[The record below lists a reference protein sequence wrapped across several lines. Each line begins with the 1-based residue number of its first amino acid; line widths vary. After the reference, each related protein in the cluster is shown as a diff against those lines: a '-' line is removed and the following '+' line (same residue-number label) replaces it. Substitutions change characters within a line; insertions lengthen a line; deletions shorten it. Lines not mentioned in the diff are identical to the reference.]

1 MARKETL
8 FKSRDVAFML
18 DCSPDDVAVLAREGK
33 LKGSRTGHYWK
44 FRLSD
49 VEAYKRIQRS
59 K

>member
-8 FKSRDVAFML
+8 FKSREVAFIL
-18 DCSPDDVAVLAREGK
+18 DCSPDDVAVLAKGGK
-33 LKGSRTGHYWK
+33 LKAIRIGHYWK

-49 VEAYKRIQRS
+49 VEAYKRAQRS